1 MENVTN
7 EVIYDVVIAGS
18 GPAGLAAAV
27 YAARAELNA
36 LVIEK
41 NYMSGGQII
50 NTYEVDNYPGFPGI
64 NGFDLA
70 MKFHEHA
77 VKLGAQFVT
86 DEIVSVEKN
95 GKLWIVTGNNGVYKT
110 RTVLAAC
117 GAHHRKLGI
126 PGEEEFSGKGVSYC
140 ATCDGAFYRNK
151 VTAVIGGGDVAV
163 EDAIFLARMCKKV
176 YVVHRRDELR
186 AAKSLQKKLMELP
199 NVEILWNRVPDEIA
213 GSETVERLY
222 ISDTKSGEQFDYAVD
237 GVFVAVGITPDSEAF
252 AGAAETDAQGYLAA
266 GEDCVTSAPGLFA
279 AGDIRTKTL
288 RQILTAAADGANAV
302 ASIEKYLVDYCSD
315 FAEM

>member
-1 MENVTN
+1 MMEKMLNDM
-7 EVIYDVVIAGS
+7 ISDVVIAGS

-27 YAARAELNA
+27 YAQRAELNA

-70 MKFHEHA
+70 VKFHEHA
-77 VKLGAQFVT
+77 VKLGARFVT
-86 DEIVSVEKN
+86 DEIDSVKKEGDIWVMT
-95 GKLWIVTGNNGVYKT
+95 GKNGVYKT

-140 ATCDGAFYRNK
+140 ATCDGAFYRDK
-151 VTAVIGGGDVAV
+151 TTAVIGGGDVAV
-163 EDAIFLARMCKKV
+163 EDAVFLARMCKKV
-176 YVVHRRDELR
+176 YLVHRRDELR

-213 GSETVERLY
+213 GSETVEKIYL
-222 ISDTKSGEQFDYAVD
+222 SDTKSGEQFDYDVD
-237 GVFVAVGITPDSEAF
+237 GVFVAVGITPDSQAF
-252 AGAAETDAQGYLAA
+252 AGIAETDEQGYLKA
-266 GEDCVTSAPGLFA
+266 GEDCVTSAAGLFA
-279 AGDIRTKTL
+279 AGDIRTKPL
-288 RQILTAAADGANAV
+288 RQILTAAADGANAIT
-302 ASIEKYLVDYCSD
+302 SIEKYLNTL
-315 FAEM
+315 

>member
-1 MENVTN
+1 MMENTA
-7 EVIYDVVIAGS
+7 ETMIYDVVIAGS

-27 YAARAELNA
+27 YASRAELNA

-77 VKLGAQFVT
+77 VKLGAHFAT
-86 DEIVSVEKN
+86 DEIDSVKRENDLWVLTGKN
-95 GKLWIVTGNNGVYKT
+95 AVYRA

-126 PGEEEFSGKGVSYC
+126 PGEEEFAGKGVSYC
-140 ATCDGAFYRNK
+140 ATCDGAFYRDK
-151 VTAVIGGGDVAV
+151 TTAVIGGGDVAV

-176 YVVHRRDELR
+176 YLVHRRNELR

-199 NVEILWNRVPDEIA
+199 NVEILWNKVPDEIV
-213 GSETVERLY
+213 GSQTVEKIYL
-222 ISDTKSGEQFDYAVD
+222 SDTESGEQFDYDVD
-237 GVFVAVGITPDSEAF
+237 GVFVAVGITPDSQAF
-252 AGAAETDAQGYLAA
+252 AGIAETDAQGYLKA
-266 GEDCVTSAPGLFA
+266 GEDCVTSASGLFA
-279 AGDIRTKTL
+279 AGDIRTKPL
-288 RQILTAAADGANAV
+288 RQILTAAADGANAIT
-302 ASIEKYLVDYCSD
+302 SIEKYLNQL
-315 FAEM
+315 

>member
-1 MENVTN
+1 MEKMSNDTV
-7 EVIYDVVIAGS
+7 YDVVIAGS

-77 VKLGAQFVT
+77 VKLGASFVT
-86 DEIVSVEKN
+86 DEIVSL
-95 GKLWIVTGNNGVYKT
+95 GKEDGLWIVTGKNASY
-110 RTVLAAC
+110 RAHTVLAAC

-126 PGEEEFSGKGVSYC
+126 TGEEEFAGKGVSYC
-140 ATCDGAFYRNK
+140 ATCDGAFYRDK
-151 VTAVIGGGDVAV
+151 VTAVIGGGDVAA

-176 YVVHRRDELR
+176 YLIHRRDELR
-186 AAKSLQKKLMELP
+186 AAKSLQKKLMELS
-199 NVEILWNRVPDEIA
+199 NVEILWNKVPDEIA
-213 GSETVERLY
+213 GSETVERIY
-222 ISDTKSGEQFDYAVD
+222 VSDTKTGEQFDYAVD

-252 AGAAETDAQGYLAA
+252 AGIADTDEQGYLVA
-266 GEDCVTSAPGLFA
+266 GEDGVTSAPGLFA
-279 AGDIRTKTL
+279 AGDIRTKPL
-288 RQILTAAADGANAV
+288 RQILTAASDGANAIT
-302 ASIEKYLVDYCSD
+302 SIEKYLMHGASQVL
-315 FAEM
+315 

>member
-1 MENVTN
+1 MMEKMLNDM
-7 EVIYDVVIAGS
+7 IYDVVIAGS

-27 YAARAELNA
+27 YAQRAELNA

-70 MKFHEHA
+70 VKFHEHA
-77 VKLGAQFVT
+77 VKLGARFVT
-86 DEIVSVEKN
+86 DEIDSVKKEGDIWVMT
-95 GKLWIVTGNNGVYKT
+95 GKNGVYKT

-140 ATCDGAFYRNK
+140 ATCDGAFYRDK
-151 VTAVIGGGDVAV
+151 TTAVIGGGDVAV
-163 EDAIFLARMCKKV
+163 EDAVFLARMCKKV
-176 YVVHRRDELR
+176 YLVHRRDELR

-213 GSETVERLY
+213 GSETVEKIYL
-222 ISDTKSGEQFDYAVD
+222 SDTKSGEQFDYDVD
-237 GVFVAVGITPDSEAF
+237 GVFVAVGITPDSQAF
-252 AGAAETDAQGYLAA
+252 AGIAETDEQGYLKA
-266 GEDCVTSAPGLFA
+266 GEDCVTSAAGLFA
-279 AGDIRTKTL
+279 AGDIRTKPL
-288 RQILTAAADGANAV
+288 RQILTAAADGANAIT
-302 ASIEKYLVDYCSD
+302 SIEKYLNTL
-315 FAEM
+315 

>member
-1 MENVTN
+1 MENTA
-7 EVIYDVVIAGS
+7 ETMIYDVVIAGS

-27 YAARAELNA
+27 YASRAELNA

-77 VKLGAQFVT
+77 VKLGAHFAT
-86 DEIVSVEKN
+86 DEIDSVKKENDLWVLTGKN
-95 GKLWIVTGNNGVYKT
+95 AVYRA

-126 PGEEEFSGKGVSYC
+126 PGEEEFAGKGVSYC
-140 ATCDGAFYRNK
+140 ATCDGAFYRDK
-151 VTAVIGGGDVAV
+151 TTAVIGGGDVAV

-176 YVVHRRDELR
+176 YLVHRRNELR

-199 NVEILWNRVPDEIA
+199 NVEILWNKVPDEIV
-213 GSETVERLY
+213 GSQTVEKIYL
-222 ISDTKSGEQFDYAVD
+222 SDTESGEQFDYDVD
-237 GVFVAVGITPDSEAF
+237 GVFVAVGITPDSQAF
-252 AGAAETDAQGYLAA
+252 AGIAETDAQGYLKA
-266 GEDCVTSAPGLFA
+266 GEDCVTSASGLFA
-279 AGDIRTKTL
+279 AGDIRTKPL
-288 RQILTAAADGANAV
+288 RQILTAAADGANAIT
-302 ASIEKYLVDYCSD
+302 SIEKYLNQL
-315 FAEM
+315 

>member
-1 MENVTN
+1 MMEKMLNDM
-7 EVIYDVVIAGS
+7 IYDVVIAGS

-27 YAARAELNA
+27 YAQRAELNA

-77 VKLGAQFVT
+77 VKLGARFVT
-86 DEIVSVEKN
+86 DEIDSVKKEGGIWVVTGKN
-95 GKLWIVTGNNGVYKT
+95 GIYKT

-140 ATCDGAFYRNK
+140 ATCDGAFYRDR
-151 VTAVIGGGDVAV
+151 TAAVIGGGDVAV
-163 EDAIFLARMCKKV
+163 EDAVFLARMCKKV
-176 YVVHRRDELR
+176 YLVHRRDELR

-199 NVEILWNRVPDEIA
+199 NVEILWNKVPDEIA
-213 GSETVERLY
+213 GS
-222 ISDTKSGEQFDYAVD
+222 
-237 GVFVAVGITPDSEAF
+237 
-252 AGAAETDAQGYLAA
+252 
-266 GEDCVTSAPGLFA
+266 
-279 AGDIRTKTL
+279 
-288 RQILTAAADGANAV
+288 
-302 ASIEKYLVDYCSD
+302 
-315 FAEM
+315 

>member
-1 MENVTN
+1 MMADLIKDMV
-7 EVIYDVVIAGS
+7 YDVVIAGS

-27 YAARAELNA
+27 YASRAELNA

-64 NGFDLA
+64 SGFDLA
-70 MKFHEHA
+70 VKFHEHA
-77 VKLGAQFVT
+77 VKLGAQFAT
-86 DEIVSVEKN
+86 DEIDSVKKEDGLWILN
-95 GKLWIVTGNNGVYKT
+95 GKKAVYKA

-126 PGEEEFSGKGVSYC
+126 PGEEEFAGRGVSYC

-151 VTAVIGGGDVAV
+151 TTAVIGGGDVAV

-176 YVVHRRDELR
+176 YLVHRRDELR

-199 NVEILWNRVPDEIA
+199 NVEILWNKVPDEIA
-213 GSETVERLY
+213 GSEMVEKLY
-222 ISDTKSGEQFDYAVD
+222 LSDTESGEQFDYEVD
-237 GVFVAVGITPDSEAF
+237 GVFVAVGIAPDSKAF
-252 AGAAETDAQGYLAA
+252 AGIAETDEQGYLKA
-266 GEDCVTSAPGLFA
+266 GEDCVTSAEGLFA
-279 AGDIRTKTL
+279 AGDIRTKPL
-288 RQILTAAADGANAV
+288 RQILTAASDGANAV
-302 ASIEKYLVDYCSD
+302 TSIEKYLN
-315 FAEM
+315 ER

>member
-1 MENVTN
+1 MMENTA
-7 EVIYDVVIAGS
+7 ETMIYDVVIAGS

-27 YAARAELNA
+27 YASRAELNA

-77 VKLGAQFVT
+77 VKLGAHFAT
-86 DEIVSVEKN
+86 DEIDSVKKENDLWVLTGKN
-95 GKLWIVTGNNGVYKT
+95 AVYRA

-126 PGEEEFSGKGVSYC
+126 PGEEEFAGKGVSYC
-140 ATCDGAFYRNK
+140 ATCDGAFYRDK
-151 VTAVIGGGDVAV
+151 TTAVIGGGDVAV

-176 YVVHRRDELR
+176 YLVHRRNELR

-199 NVEILWNRVPDEIA
+199 NVEILWNKVPDEIV
-213 GSETVERLY
+213 GSQTVEKIYL
-222 ISDTKSGEQFDYAVD
+222 SDTESGEQFDYDVD
-237 GVFVAVGITPDSEAF
+237 GVFVAVGITPDSQAF
-252 AGAAETDAQGYLAA
+252 AGIAETDAQGYLKA
-266 GEDCVTSAPGLFA
+266 GEDCVTSASGLFA
-279 AGDIRTKTL
+279 AGDIRTKPL
-288 RQILTAAADGANAV
+288 RQILTAAADGANAIT
-302 ASIEKYLVDYCSD
+302 SIEKYLNQL
-315 FAEM
+315 

>member
-1 MENVTN
+1 MMERMLNDM
-7 EVIYDVVIAGS
+7 IYDVVIAGS

-27 YAARAELNA
+27 YAQRAELNA

-77 VKLGAQFVT
+77 VKLGARFVT
-86 DEIVSVEKN
+86 DEIDSVKKEGGIWVVTGKN
-95 GKLWIVTGNNGVYKT
+95 GIYKT

-140 ATCDGAFYRNK
+140 ATCDGAFYRDR
-151 VTAVIGGGDVAV
+151 TAAVIGGGDVAV
-163 EDAIFLARMCKKV
+163 EDAVFLARMCKKV
-176 YVVHRRDELR
+176 YLVHRRDELR

-199 NVEILWNRVPDEIA
+199 NVEILWNKVPDEIA
-213 GSETVERLY
+213 GSETVEKLY
-222 ISDTKSGEQFDYAVD
+222 FSDTKSGEQFDYDVD
-237 GVFVAVGITPDSEAF
+237 GVFVAVGITPDSQAF
-252 AGAAETDAQGYLAA
+252 AGIAETDEQGYLIA
-266 GEDCVTSAPGLFA
+266 GEDCVTSAAGLFA
-279 AGDIRTKTL
+279 AGDIRTKPL
-288 RQILTAAADGANAV
+288 RQILTAAADGANAIT
-302 ASIEKYLVDYCSD
+302 SIEKYLNTL
-315 FAEM
+315 

>member
-1 MENVTN
+1 MQNTVN
-7 EVIYDVVIAGS
+7 ETIYDVIIAGS

-27 YAARAELNA
+27 YAVRAELNA

-70 MKFHEHA
+70 MKFHDHA

-86 DEIVSVEKN
+86 DEIASVKKE
-95 GKLWIVTGNNGVYKT
+95 GELWVVTGNNSVYKT

-140 ATCDGAFYRNK
+140 ATCDGAFYRDK

-176 YVVHRRDELR
+176 YLIHRRDQLR
-186 AAKSLQKKLMELP
+186 AAKSLQKKLMALP
-199 NVEILWNRVPDEIA
+199 NVEILWNKVLDEIA
-213 GSETVERLY
+213 GTETVERIY
-222 ISDTKSGEQFDYAVD
+222 VSDTKSGEQFDYAAD
-237 GVFVAVGITPDSEAF
+237 GVFIAVGITPDSEAF
-252 AGAAETDAQGYLAA
+252 AGIAQTDEQGYLEA

-279 AGDIRTKTL
+279 AGDIRTKAL
-288 RQILTAAADGANAV
+288 RQIITAAADGANAV
-302 ASIEKYLVDYCSD
+302 TSIERYLIKESI
-315 FAEM
+315 

>member
-1 MENVTN
+1 MENVIN
-7 EVIYDVVIAGS
+7 DMIYDVVIAGS

-27 YAARAELNA
+27 YASRAELNA

-77 VKLGAQFVT
+77 IKLGARFVT
-86 DEIVSVEKN
+86 DEIVSVKKEDGIWVLTGKN
-95 GKLWIVTGNNGVYKT
+95 VIYKT

-126 PGEEEFSGKGVSYC
+126 PGEEEFAGKGVSYC
-140 ATCDGAFYRNK
+140 ATCDGAFYRDRTT
-151 VTAVIGGGDVAV
+151 VVIGGGDVAV
-163 EDAIFLARMCKKV
+163 EDAVFLARMCKKV
-176 YVVHRRDELR
+176 YLVHRRDELR
-186 AAKSLQKKLMELP
+186 AARSLQKKLMELP
-199 NVEILWNRVPDEIA
+199 NVEILWNKVPDEIV
-213 GSETVERLY
+213 GSETVEKIYL
-222 ISDTKSGEQFDYAVD
+222 SDTKSGEQFDYDVD
-237 GVFVAVGITPDSEAF
+237 GVFVAVGITPDSQAF
-252 AGAAETDAQGYLAA
+252 AGIAETDEQGYLKA
-266 GEDCVTSAPGLFA
+266 GEDCTTSAAGLFA
-279 AGDIRTKTL
+279 AGDIRTKPL

-302 ASIEKYLVDYCSD
+302 TSIEKYLNGFS
-315 FAEM
+315 

>member
-1 MENVTN
+1 MEKMSNDTV
-7 EVIYDVVIAGS
+7 YDVVIAGS

-77 VKLGAQFVT
+77 VKLGASFVT
-86 DEIVSVEKN
+86 DEIVSL
-95 GKLWIVTGNNGVYKT
+95 GKEDGLWIVTGKNAAY
-110 RTVLAAC
+110 RAQTVLAAC

-126 PGEEEFSGKGVSYC
+126 TGEEEFAGKGVSYC
-140 ATCDGAFYRNK
+140 ATCDGAFYRDK
-151 VTAVIGGGDVAV
+151 VTAVIGGGDVAA

-176 YVVHRRDELR
+176 YLIHRRDELR
-186 AAKSLQKKLMELP
+186 AAKSLQKKLMELS
-199 NVEILWNRVPDEIA
+199 NVEILWNKVPDEIA
-213 GSETVERLY
+213 GSETVERIY
-222 ISDTKSGEQFDYAVD
+222 VSDTKTGEQFDYAVD

-252 AGAAETDAQGYLAA
+252 AGIADTDEQGYLVA
-266 GEDCVTSAPGLFA
+266 GEDGVTSTPGLFA
-279 AGDIRTKTL
+279 AGDIRTKPL
-288 RQILTAAADGANAV
+288 RQILTAASDGANAIT
-302 ASIEKYLVDYCSD
+302 SIEKYLMHGASQVL
-315 FAEM
+315 